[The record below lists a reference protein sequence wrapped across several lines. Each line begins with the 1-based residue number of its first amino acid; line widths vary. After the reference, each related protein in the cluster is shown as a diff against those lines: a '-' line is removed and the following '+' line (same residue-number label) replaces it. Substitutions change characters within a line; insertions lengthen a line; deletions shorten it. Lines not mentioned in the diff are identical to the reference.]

1 MLEKSVLTIQRFIR
15 GHLLRMKRLPLV
27 MYYIQKFLHENPPI
41 LLSSN
46 PDGRVN
52 SCLDEETII
61 TMLELRFPKR
71 LQYCKTRHWFDFM
84 VYDYVYGFLPVNIKT
99 SMMKNADNTGNLSIC
114 VQSYTPYCL
123 DAKKNYK
130 NGQLTTILMDC
141 FMSKHYNRNMKK
153 DYYFVVVNKN
163 DPTDIII
170 NSVKGLSVLTPNIHN
185 MPFQVNW
192 NKNRLFQ
199 YEPITK
205 KIRIFQECI
214 LRTQEDWK
222 YTLLNGMRNC
232 IDK

>member
-1 MLEKSVLTIQRFIR
+1 
-15 GHLLRMKRLPLV
+15 
-27 MYYIQKFLHENPPI
+27 
-41 LLSSN
+41 LSSN

-170 NSVKGLSVLTPNIHN
+170 NSVKGLSVLTSNIHN

-214 LRTQEDWK
+214 LRTQEDLK